1 MGAAGAKS
9 ETAGAD
15 LGIAGS
21 LLEAGEMDHVIEEGV
36 MTAVAGT
43 AVGITVGITLGTG
56 LARRGTTQITGVMAE
71 IAVGIGL
78 GTLGTAVE
86 GKGWAGRHVTFVVK
100 TLQKPRSLKR
110 RRVTLWL
117 MLLLLKR
124 KKHIGGALRSR

>member
-21 LLEAGEMDHVIEEGV
+21 VLEDGETGHVIEEGV

-43 AVGITVGITLGTG
+43 ALGITVGTG
-56 LARRGTTQITGVMAE
+56 LASVRRGTTQITGVMAE

-78 GTLGTAVE
+78 GTLGTATVIQGE
-86 GKGWAGRHVTFVVK
+86 DWAGRHVRFVVK
-100 TLQKPRSLKR
+100 TFQKPRSLKR
-110 RRVTLWL
+110 SRVTLWL

-124 KKHIGGALRSR
+124 KKHIGGALKSK